1 MLELAGSGSQVM
13 QARSIEV
20 AKKYGVKIHVRSSL
34 VKKKGTMIVKEA
46 QGMETPV
53 VAGVAYD
60 KNEAKLSITE
70 VPDQPGVAA
79 KIFGALAQDNINVD
93 MIIQSSAENGTNS
106 ISFTVSRGDLKRALV
121 LLESVKNRLGGKQ
134 LIADADV
141 AKVAIVGVGM
151 RSHPGVAAKMF
162 TTLADAGINLE
173 MISTSEIKVACV
185 VKESD
190 GARAVKLLH
199 KAFGLGAS
207 GS

>member
-1 MLELAGSGSQVM
+1 
-13 QARSIEV
+13 
-20 AKKYGVKIHVRSSL
+20 
-34 VKKKGTMIVKEA
+34 
-46 QGMETPV
+46 
-53 VAGVAYD
+53 
-60 KNEAKLSITE
+60 
-70 VPDQPGVAA
+70 
-79 KIFGALAQDNINVD
+79 
-93 MIIQSSAENGTNS
+93 
-106 ISFTVSRGDLKRALV
+106 
-121 LLESVKNRLGGKQ
+121 
-134 LIADADV
+134 
-141 AKVAIVGVGM
+141 M